1 MDAPS
6 NDCALLIIDMQ
17 RDFLAPGGYA
27 EQAGLAIDRLRAPI
41 PQIQTLLQAA
51 RSRGLTIIY
60 TREGHR
66 PDLSDVSPAK
76 LRRSQRAGAAIGSA
90 GRLGRL
96 LIRGEYGHD
105 IIDELTPQGGEI
117 LIDKP
122 GYGAFQQTDLALI
135 LHSRG
140 IKRLLLTGVT
150 TDICV
155 HSTLR
160 EAVDLGF
167 DCLTVSD
174 ACAATRADI
183 HTAMLACIQ
192 GEGGILGSVQTT
204 AAVLRSLQHDELRYI

>member
-1 MDAPS
+1 M
-6 NDCALLIIDMQ
+6 NNTDCALLIIDMQ

-41 PQIQTLLQAA
+41 PQIQMLLQAA
-51 RSRGLTIIY
+51 RSQGLTIVY

-76 LRRSQRAGAAIGSA
+76 LRRSQRAGATIGSA
-90 GRLGRL
+90 GPLGRW

-122 GYGAFQQTDLALI
+122 GYGAFQHTDLALI
-135 LHSRG
+135 LHNRG
-140 IKRLLLTGVT
+140 IQRLLLTGVT

-160 EAVDLGF
+160 EAVDRGF

-174 ACAATRADI
+174 ACATTRPDI
-183 HTAMLACIQ
+183 HAAMLACIQ
-192 GEGGILGSVQTT
+192 GEGGILGTVQTT
-204 AAVLRSLQHDELRYI
+204 AEVLYGLKGNNRERCA